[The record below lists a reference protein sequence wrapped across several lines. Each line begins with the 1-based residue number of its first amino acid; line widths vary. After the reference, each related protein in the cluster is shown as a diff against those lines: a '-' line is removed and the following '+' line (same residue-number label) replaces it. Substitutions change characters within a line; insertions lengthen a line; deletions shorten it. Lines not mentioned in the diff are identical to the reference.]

1 MVAASAADTLSPRA
15 AELLSW
21 VRAHKSI
28 FSPGEGF
35 TATHLA
41 LYRKNDTGRCLV
53 PADEL
58 DCNAEMLP
66 GVDVARSI
74 LENNEAILE
83 KAKADV
89 LAVAPELKDE
99 ESPVT
104 KIFWH
109 DLAYFLRVV
118 SYGVAVTSP
127 DYIHANNLGMVKQ
140 LYGEIGLSQAAVD
153 AGITSL
159 KSSVV
164 VDVSDAELKKSTA
177 ECFDVLANFMQS

>member
-1 MVAASAADTLSPRA
+1 M
-15 AELLSW
+15 ELLSW

-28 FSPGEGF
+28 FSPGIGF

-58 DCNAEMLP
+58 DCNASMLP

-74 LENNEAILE
+74 LENHDAIVE

-89 LAVAPELKDE
+89 LAVAPELEDE
-99 ESPVT
+99 ESPIT
-104 KIFWH
+104 SIFWH

-118 SYGVAVTSP
+118 SYGIAVTSS
-127 DYIHANNLGMVKQ
+127 DYIHANNLGMVKE
-140 LYGEIGLSQAAVD
+140 LYSEIGLSPAAVST
-153 AGITSL
+153 GINSL
-159 KSSVV
+159 KSSVLA
-164 VDVSDAELKKSTA
+164 DVSDAELKKSTS
-177 ECFDVLANFMQS
+177 ECFDIFSSFMKS